1 MARGE
6 AAWAVT
12 DSIKV
17 LMDGPRTAQRPAL
30 TAVPCLSSCESRLCI
45 MAHMVRCAT
54 VSALSCGAPCV
65 TDVVYCVALLGARAP
80 SARPRRRRRERH
92 ENRNRVSET
101 VHLKH
106 DVHRNVYAA
115 TYSRTAARRAQPEMH
130 YCELST
136 CWQSRASPT
145 ADPAQRQE
153 RQHGPPHSSR
163 TPKAPEHC
171 PPSAS
176 TRRCLWWLSGQV
188 LGRCCRVE
196 RVSRVAQRMPQ

>member
-1 MARGE
+1 M
-6 AAWAVT
+6 
-12 DSIKV
+12 
-17 LMDGPRTAQRPAL
+17 
-30 TAVPCLSSCESRLCI
+30 PCLRSCESRSVHL
-45 MAHMVRCAT
+45 MAHMVHCAT

-65 TDVVYCVALLGARAP
+65 TDVVYCVALGARARAP
-80 SARPRRRRRERH
+80 SARGRTPARTN
-92 ENRNRVSET
+92 ENRNRDSEK

-106 DVHRNVYAA
+106 GVHRNVYAV

-136 CWQSRASPT
+136 CWQSRVSPT

-196 RVSRVAQRMPQ
+196 RVSRVAQRMPQYLR

>member
-1 MARGE
+1 MH
-6 AAWAVT
+6 
-12 DSIKV
+12 
-17 LMDGPRTAQRPAL
+17 L
-30 TAVPCLSSCESRLCI
+30 

-92 ENRNRVSET
+92 ENRNRVSEK

-106 DVHRNVYAA
+106 GMHRNVYAV

-171 PPSAS
+171 PPQRIHTSVP
-176 TRRCLWWLSGQV
+176 L
-188 LGRCCRVE
+188 
-196 RVSRVAQRMPQ
+196 VAQWAGTWAMLSSRAREQSSAADAPVTALIPQFLERFNHHD

>member
-1 MARGE
+1 MPRARLQCE
-6 AAWAVT
+6 LWAY
-12 DSIKV
+12 
-17 LMDGPRTAQRPAL
+17 
-30 TAVPCLSSCESRLCI
+30 
-45 MAHMVRCAT
+45 
-54 VSALSCGAPCV
+54 
-65 TDVVYCVALLGARAP
+65 VVYSVSFGRARA
-80 SARPRRRRRERH
+80 AALQREKN
-92 ENRNRVSET
+92 ENRNRDSET

-106 DVHRNVYAA
+106 GVHRNVYAV

-145 ADPAQRQE
+145 ADQE

-163 TPKAPEHC
+163 TPKGPEQC

-188 LGRCCRVE
+188 QGRCCRVE
-196 RVSRVAQRMPQ
+196 RVSRVAQRHGCPSICANPTISRALQSSRLSCPGSPPCQCCSALWQIPARPSRRAPNS

>member
-1 MARGE
+1 
-6 AAWAVT
+6 
-12 DSIKV
+12 
-17 LMDGPRTAQRPAL
+17 
-30 TAVPCLSSCESRLCI
+30 

-65 TDVVYCVALLGARAP
+65 TDVVYCVALLGARARP
-80 SARPRRRRRERH
+80 PRGRAGANANARTKIRY
-92 ENRNRVSET
+92 RNSET

-106 DVHRNVYAA
+106 DVHRNVYAV

-153 RQHGPPHSSR
+153 RQHGPQHSSR

-171 PPSAS
+171 PPAHPHVGASGGSVGRYLGDAVESSA
-176 TRRCLWWLSGQV
+176 
-188 LGRCCRVE
+188 
-196 RVSRVAQRMPQ
+196 